1 MSINQEIL
9 PSLLQWNRFHY
20 TKGTFDNLVYGFD
33 VVVKTKTLTVNEIPE
48 RQIFRLDLISDLH
61 AKGLSNS
68 QISDYLNQREIL
80 SPRDH
85 EYTQKLIW
93 VTLKKIQDRNNRL
106 LDTQVSVGERFVFIR
121 KL

>member
-61 AKGLSNS
+61 AKVLSNS